1 MELGTIKGSNAYI
14 VTYEAGIN
22 EYNKYLP
29 VIQKVI
35 DSLQI
40 IK

>member
-1 MELGTIKGSNAYI
+1 MEIGAIKGNNVYI
-14 VTYEAGIN
+14 VTYEAGLN

-40 IK
+40 AK